1 MFVHIFGK
9 KIYYEMYGTECDN
22 ILLYL
27 HGGPGASCLD
37 FVNQAKALSK
47 KMKVILLDQLGV
59 LRSEAIAENEDYS
72 MEYQIEMLE
81 EMRKLFGIEKWSILG
96 HSYGGML
103 AVLYASLYP
112 DSIHK
117 VILECPSL
125 WFEDSARSVAE
136 YLSGYIHS
144 LNSKQASE
152 LCEKMKSTDY
162 QDKREVVYDLI
173 ALLHYVTDMKLR
185 NYLQGASFEEY
196 QMSMDTNGITNE
208 MWAKGD
214 RHLMKLLSE
223 GDGGR
228 VVMTDNFLPIIQR
241 ITLPLLLIRGKYDP
255 ACTKYQT
262 EYILNNVQN
271 AVQAVFENSGHFPRI
286 EEADKYTET
295 IFNFL
300 GI

>member
-136 YLSGYIHS
+136 YLSGYIHG